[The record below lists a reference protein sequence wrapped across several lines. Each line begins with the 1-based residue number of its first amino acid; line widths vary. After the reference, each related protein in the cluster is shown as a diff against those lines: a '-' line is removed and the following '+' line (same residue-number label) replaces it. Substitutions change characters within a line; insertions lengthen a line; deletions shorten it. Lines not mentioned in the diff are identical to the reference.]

1 MGDPPVEVGAFHVKV
16 IVEVVLESFDGA
28 LGAPGEVAATNGV
41 GTDAKLWPTSLTAI
55 TLNEYVTEVTKF
67 RAW

>member
-1 MGDPPVEVGAFHVKV
+1 MGDPPVEAGAFQVIV
-16 IVEVVLESFDGA
+16 IVEVVLESFYGA
-28 LGAPGEVAATNGV
+28 LGAPGDVAETKGV
-41 GTDAKLWPTSLTAI
+41 GTDAKLWPTSLTAM